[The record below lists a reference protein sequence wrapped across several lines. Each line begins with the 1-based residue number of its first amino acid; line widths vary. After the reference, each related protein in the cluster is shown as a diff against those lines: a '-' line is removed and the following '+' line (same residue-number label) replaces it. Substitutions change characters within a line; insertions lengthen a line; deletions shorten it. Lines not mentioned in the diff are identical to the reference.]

1 MRNKIDKYGLC
12 LEEYTSNKNNADVYF
27 KRAIGKYPEMEV
39 SKALSKIVNKTI
51 KNNEKVLD
59 VGCATGHFYRS
70 LKKRIKKNFFYT
82 GCDPYEIF
90 LKLARKAWKNEKN
103 MKFIKANIYK
113 LPFKKKSHDLTYC
126 SNVLLHLPDLKRP
139 LKELI
144 KVTKRKLILR
154 TVVYDVS
161 YKIQLVYNNRWWKYT
176 KTKPIDE
183 FDSKGNPRSF
193 SYFNI
198 HSKDYLVA
206 LIKKLAPKSKIKFI
220 KDNKFSKKQIMN
232 SKKNEKRP
240 LATSIIQGE
249 QFSGCLM
256 QPHFFVVID
265 L

>member
-1 MRNKIDKYGLC
+1 MQQCFASFTR
-12 LEEYTSNKNNADVYF
+12 F
-27 KRAIGKYPEMEV
+27 K
-39 SKALSKIVNKTI
+39 KTI
-51 KNNEKVLD
+51 E
-59 VGCATGHFYRS
+59 
-70 LKKRIKKNFFYT
+70 RINQ
-82 GCDPYEIF
+82 
-90 LKLARKAWKNEKN
+90 
-103 MKFIKANIYK
+103 
-113 LPFKKKSHDLTYC
+113 
-126 SNVLLHLPDLKRP
+126 SN
-139 LKELI
+139 
-144 KVTKRKLILR
+144 KRKLILR

-206 LIKKLAPKSKIKFI
+206 VIKKLAPKSKIKFI

-232 SKKNEKRP
+232 SKKNEKGP
-240 LATSIIQGE
+240 SYINNTGE

>member
-113 LPFKKKSHDLTYC
+113 LPFKKKSHDITYC
-126 SNVLLHLPDLKRP
+126 SN
-139 LKELI
+139 
-144 KVTKRKLILR
+144 
-154 TVVYDVS
+154 VS